1 MAKSL
6 DTLLEELKELEGKR
20 NAYRDAMGII
30 SYDAVTGAPAGGA
43 ERRGRTM
50 GVLSEVVYR
59 LETGEETGSLLYALK
74 EREDRLDPV
83 ARRQVS
89 ELLRSYEKTKKI
101 PMEEYIAYTVLLNK
115 ADAVWHEA
123 K

>member
-6 DTLLEELKELEGKR
+6 ETLLRELKELEEKKQ
-20 NAYRDAMGII
+20 AYGQAMGII

-43 ERRGRTM
+43 ERRGKTM
-50 GVLSEVVYR
+50 AVLSEVSYR
-59 LETGEETGSLLYALK
+59 LETGEETGALLHALK
-74 EREDRLDPV
+74 EQEDKLDFA

-101 PMEEYIAYTVLLNK
+101 PMEEYIPTPFC
-115 ADAVWHEA
+115 
-123 K
+123 